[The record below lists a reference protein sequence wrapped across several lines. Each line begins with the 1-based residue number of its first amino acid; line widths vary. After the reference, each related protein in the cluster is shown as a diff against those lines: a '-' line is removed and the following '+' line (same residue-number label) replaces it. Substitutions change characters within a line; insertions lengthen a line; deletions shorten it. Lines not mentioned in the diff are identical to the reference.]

1 MSSATLNRRD
11 ITRRGLLALASLVI
25 LAPALWHWRGAHL
38 DSRPQ
43 ASIALNEPED
53 GTPADTQDAVAT
65 KPTANNRQPPAE
77 RLALPHDYALFPGL
91 SVPAASSW
99 EELLAGLSPE
109 ERELAQAFADL
120 YPEAYQ
126 FRTLEQ
132 LEWMVANGYPMP
144 EEIIAARQMP
154 LEDLVNRAMSG
165 NVKAGMLA
173 RDRLLDELL
182 AEAGDGSVPAY
193 KNPRYLENDVA
204 MNQIKR
210 VESQRNCS
218 PFTMYIAARHFEGLD
233 RLGSGT
239 FLMSLAAHNVLY
251 SMGDLRVQGLVDIM
265 TYNMSLNYRDTSSMA
280 RAAVMLSRA
289 IPTTCRHEQFPLY
302 GR

>member
-11 ITRRGLLALASLVI
+11 ITRRGLLALASLVV
-25 LAPALWHWRGAHL
+25 LALALWHWRGSHL
-38 DSRPQ
+38 DSRSQ
-43 ASIALNEPED
+43 TSIALNEPED
-53 GTPADTQDAVAT
+53 DTSADTQDAVAT
-65 KPTANNRQPPAE
+65 TPTVNNRQPPAE

-91 SVPAASSW
+91 SVPVASSW

-109 ERELAQAFADL
+109 EREVAQAFADL

-126 FRTLEQ
+126 FRTREQ

-182 AEAGDGSVPAY
+182 AEARDESVPF
-193 KNPRYLENDVA
+193 NENRRYIEKDAA
-204 MNQIKR
+204 MRRIKY

-218 PFTMYIAARHFEGLD
+218 PFTMYIAARHFEGMDKLN
-233 RLGSGT
+233 L
-239 FLMSLAAHNVLY
+239 SLAAHNVLY
-251 SMGDLRVQGLVDIM
+251 SMGDIRVQGLVDIM

-280 RAAVMLSRA
+280 RSAVMLSRA